1 VQHARTN
8 GAYGSQL
15 KAQGSQLQ
23 KARGS
28 ITARPVDEETG
39 VASEQALE
47 ETLAP
52 SRLQIV
58 LERIRRFREGGM
70 LIAVLLTCL
79 VFTVWNS
86 SFIQTEN
93 LANIGSQ
100 ISFFAIMA
108 VGMTY
113 VLIAGDIDL
122 SIGSMV
128 GLGTVIFGLLL
139 EHGWNIWV
147 ACAAALAI
155 GTAMGA
161 FNGVLSVVLR
171 VPTIIVTLG
180 MLNVYRGIA
189 YLLTNGYPVE
199 NYSTTGPFFDIGQ
212 NNFLNVIPYT
222 AIVLVVFAVI
232 GGLVLR
238 MTVFGQQVYA
248 LGSNRRAAEL
258 SGIPVQ
264 RIRISVLAIL
274 GFACGL
280 AGLLTVSE
288 TATANPNTGIGYE
301 LQVIAAVIIGGAKLT
316 GGSGTVLAS
325 VLGMLLIGIIS
336 NGLVL
341 VGVSI
346 YAQVVVSGA
355 IVVIAVTI
363 DRFITRRS
371 GGGLKRRIASR

>member
-1 VQHARTN
+1 
-8 GAYGSQL
+8 
-15 KAQGSQLQ
+15 
-23 KARGS
+23 
-28 ITARPVDEETG
+28 VD
-39 VASEQALE
+39 
-47 ETLAP
+47 
-52 SRLQIV
+52 
-58 LERIRRFREGGM
+58 RIRRFREGGM
-70 LIAVLLTCL
+70 LMAVLLTCL
-79 VFTVWNS
+79 VFTIWDS
-86 SFIQTEN
+86 TFIHLDN

-100 ISFFAIMA
+100 ISYFAILA
-108 VGMTY
+108 VGMTF

-147 ACAAALAI
+147 ACVAALIA

-161 FNGVLSVVLR
+161 FNGVLSVGLR

-199 NYSTTGPFFDIGQ
+199 NYSTSGPFFDIGQ

-222 AIVLVVFAVI
+222 AIVMVVFAII
-232 GGLVLR
+232 GGIVLR
-238 MTVFGQQVYA
+238 MTVFGQRVYA

-264 RIRISVLAIL
+264 RIRILVLAIL
-274 GFACGL
+274 GFSGGL
-280 AGLLTVSE
+280 AALLTVSE

-325 VLGMLLIGIIS
+325 VLGMLLIGIIG

-371 GGGLKRRIASR
+371 GGTKRSIFRTTRSIPK